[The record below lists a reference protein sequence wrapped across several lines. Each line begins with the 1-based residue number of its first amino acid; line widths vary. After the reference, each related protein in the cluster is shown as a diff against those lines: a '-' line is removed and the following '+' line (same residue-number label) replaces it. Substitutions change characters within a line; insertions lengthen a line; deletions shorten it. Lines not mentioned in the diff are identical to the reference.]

1 LIKIEDT
8 DKVKTTGAIM
18 SGKEGKENLTFALYS
33 VQAETKNREI
43 LGKGVCK
50 HNLRP
55 GHNR

>member
-1 LIKIEDT
+1 
-8 DKVKTTGAIM
+8 M
-18 SGKEGKENLTFALYS
+18 SGKEGEENLTFALYS
-33 VQAETKNREI
+33 VQAETENREI